1 MPWPCRC
8 GAVAIPR
15 SWTPRLAGRS
25 GCVVVDPRR
34 HADDDAVELD
44 TEVQRAR
51 QLVLGEG
58 DVTARRASA
67 QHVEAQ
73 RMRLRGR
80 QLDHP
85 MVGHDP
91 AT

>member
-1 MPWPCRC
+1 MPWPRRC

-15 SWTPRLAGRS
+15 SWTPRWQAGRD
-25 GCVVVDPRR
+25 VVLDPGR

-58 DVTARRASA
+58 DVTTRRASA

-73 RMRLRGR
+73 RMGLRGR
-80 QLDHP
+80 ELDHR
-85 MVGHDP
+85 MVDHDP